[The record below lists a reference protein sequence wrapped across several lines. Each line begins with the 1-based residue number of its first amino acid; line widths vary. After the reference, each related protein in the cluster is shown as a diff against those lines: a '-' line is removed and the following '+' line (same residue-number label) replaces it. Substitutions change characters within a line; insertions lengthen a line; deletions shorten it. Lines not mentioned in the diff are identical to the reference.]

1 MSRQYITR
9 SVKSQITNDMIAAL
23 AKINGRVVVNMKGML
38 VVEFNHRV
46 NSSGISIVEIVPFKL
61 IQNRLKIIDPDVRRN
76 RNDVR
81 RNRNSFKEKY
91 GNDREL
97 LQKIENFLKMLF

>member
-46 NSSGISIVEIVPFKL
+46 NSSGISNVEIVPFKL
-61 IQNRLKIIDPDVRRN
+61 IQNRLKIIDPDVR
-76 RNDVR
+76 R